1 MKRLKPLLLLA
12 SVLTLHLVAG
22 CANPCLNL
30 ADQICSCQ
38 PDDVTR
44 SACQQ
49 RAREQEAIF
58 PVNSQDQQRC
68 QQALDTHVCDCQRIL
83 TPEGRVACRLAY
95 APDAG
100 TPDAGAF
107 APLDAPLP

>member
-12 SVLTLHLVAG
+12 CVLTLQMAAG
-22 CANPCLNL
+22 CANACLQL

-49 RAREQEAIF
+49 LARQQEGIFSVTNQNEQ
-58 PVNSQDQQRC
+58 QC
-68 QQALDTHVCDCQRIL
+68 QKSLDTHACDCTVIT
-83 TPEGRVACRLAY
+83 TPEGRAACGLAY
-95 APDAG
+95 DAG
-100 TPDAGAF
+100 TP
-107 APLDAPLP
+107 